1 MARIRTAIANPLNKY
16 TLKKLHEMIK
26 NYNIPSYTK
35 MKKTEL
41 IAYLNERFIVNNED
55 ILVLKSGGFP
65 ADFQMNQTDNL
76 GFNPDVFSFD
86 NEQMLFNE
94 PSMYQQRPASKG
106 VMMPATKAN
115 RKTYPVV
122 ENRKKLVQT
131 TNETKTFKVK
141 KTRNKKDLFI

>member
-41 IAYLNERFIVNNED
+41 IAYLNERFIVND
-55 ILVLKSGGFP
+55 KDVLVLKMGGGFP
-65 ADFQMNQTDNL
+65 AEFQMNQTDNL
-76 GFNPDVFSFD
+76 GFNPDVFSNE

-94 PSMYQQRPASKG
+94 PSVYQQRPASKR
-106 VMMPATKAN
+106 VVNIATKGN
-115 RKTYPVV
+115 RKIYPVV
-122 ENRKKLVQT
+122 ENRKKPVQP
-131 TNETKTFKVK
+131 TNETRNFRVK
-141 KTRNKKDLFI
+141 KTRN

>member
-1 MARIRTAIANPLNKY
+1 MARIKTTTSNPLNKY

-41 IAYLNERFIVNNED
+41 IAYLNERFIVND
-55 ILVLKSGGFP
+55 KDVLVLKMGGGFP

-94 PSMYQQRPASKG
+94 PSMYQERPTGKG

-122 ENRKKLVQT
+122 ENRKKPVKI
-131 TNETKTFKVK
+131 TNETRTFKVK
-141 KTRNKKDLFI
+141 KTRN

>member
-1 MARIRTAIANPLNKY
+1 MARMRVSTTNPLNKY

-26 NYNIPSYTK
+26 KYNIPSYST
-35 MKKTEL
+35 MKKAEL
-41 IAYLNERFIVNNED
+41 IEYLNGRFIVNNED
-55 ILVLKSGGFP
+55 VLVLKSGGFP
-65 ADFQMNQTDNL
+65 AEFQMNQTDNL
-76 GFNPDVFSFD
+76 GFNPDVFSNE

-94 PSMYQQRPASKG
+94 PSVYQQRPASKR
-106 VMMPATKAN
+106 VVNIATKGN

-141 KTRNKKDLFI
+141 KTRN

>member
-1 MARIRTAIANPLNKY
+1 MRVSTTNPLNKY

-26 NYNIPSYTK
+26 KYNIPSYST
-35 MKKTEL
+35 MKKAEL
-41 IAYLNERFIVNNED
+41 IEYLNGRFIVNNED
-55 ILVLKSGGFP
+55 VLVLKSGGFP
-65 ADFQMNQTDNL
+65 AEFQMNQTDNL
-76 GFNPDVFSFD
+76 GFNPDVFSNE

-94 PSMYQQRPASKG
+94 PSVYQQRPASKR
-106 VMMPATKAN
+106 VVNIATKGN

-141 KTRNKKDLFI
+141 KTRN

>member
-1 MARIRTAIANPLNKY
+1 MARIRTTTSNPLNKY

-41 IAYLNERFIVNNED
+41 IVYLNERFIVNNED
-55 ILVLKSGGFP
+55 VLVLKSGGFP
-65 ADFQMNQTDNL
+65 AEFQMNQTDNL
-76 GFNPDVFSFD
+76 GFNPDVFSNE

-94 PSMYQQRPASKG
+94 PMVYQQRPMGKG
-106 VMMPATKAN
+106 VMMPATKGN

-122 ENRKKLVQT
+122 ENRKKPIKST
-131 TNETKTFKVK
+131 SETRTFKVK